1 MKSWYVSLCPSFASF
16 ACPPFGFLPLSS
28 LRLLTS
34 FTDSIFRHSRR
45 TALLFAHTRK
55 NADEQE
61 QQTVSIAKAGII
73 TTLNARTSI
82 LAAANPINSRYD
94 PKLPI
99 PANIDLPPTLISRF
113 DLLYL
118 VLDKVDEMSD
128 RRLAK
133 HLVSLYLEDRPDT
146 AGHDIIVSPTWN
158 HWKDVRLILP
168 AGRNP
173 DSLHHLR
180 PSKDPPRPDRGR
192 FERIDFSIRR
202 NA

>member
-1 MKSWYVSLCPSFASF
+1 MVK
-16 ACPPFGFLPLSS
+16 
-28 LRLLTS
+28 
-34 FTDSIFRHSRR
+34 
-45 TALLFAHTRK
+45 
-55 NADEQE
+55 ADRQE

-118 VLDKVDEMSD
+118 VLDKVDEMND

-133 HLVSLYLEDRPDT
+133 HLVGLYLEDRPDT
-146 AGHDIIVSPTWN
+146 GGHDILVSCC
-158 HWKDVRLILP
+158 I
-168 AGRNP
+168 
-173 DSLHHLR
+173 
-180 PSKDPPRPDRGR
+180 
-192 FERIDFSIRR
+192 I
-202 NA
+202 